1 MSSERAVRK
10 LAAILAADVVGYS
23 RLIELDEANTLAAMK
38 DLRISVFDRLLVE
51 HRGRIV
57 KLMGDGTLV
66 EFSSAVDAV
75 ACAVAIQGEVA
86 ARQAGT
92 DPKRRIVFRMGINLG
107 DVAVDGDDLMG
118 DGVNVAARLEQL
130 SSPGGVVI
138 SGTTYDQLQ
147 GRFELPLD
155 FMGAQKVKNIS
166 RPVRVYRVRLSGRKP
181 LFARRLSMGRRPVW
195 ALAAVSLAFLA
206 IAALWLHDPFCKAAR
221 KSLGR
226 GAAVRELWA

>member
-1 MSSERAVRK
+1 MPSERAVRK

-23 RLIELDEANTLAAMK
+23 RLIEVDEASTLAAMK
-38 DLRISVFDRLLVE
+38 DLRISVFDRLLAD

-92 DPKRRIVFRMGINLG
+92 DPRRRIIFRMGINLG

-181 LFARRLSMGRRPVW
+181 LFARQPSMGRRAVW
-195 ALAAVSLAFLA
+195 ALQ
-206 IAALWLHDPFCKAAR
+206 R
-221 KSLGR
+221 
-226 GAAVRELWA
+226 